1 MTERGK
7 REASALGV
15 GVLDVEEHLCVR
27 DKDDS
32 ALLSPGWEQEHMS
45 MRTARRTCRDCSS
58 VISSLA
64 RIWLSVMSLR
74 ARRTRT
80 RRQLAGSPHESSPA
94 VQDRAKDREDA
105 PVQDFGP
112 ALPLVRVLEARV
124 ARHEVGEERV
134 QLVLCAQL
142 ELERVHERDEVL
154 LHSTMSAWRWRG
166 CRRARRGTH
175 LSRLRDPLG
184 RLCAARA
191 AVLGGVLDRR
201 GYADLETMCGGR
213 TVHLRAW
220 RGVSCGAGGRTR
232 RDEDGPGTPA

>member
-1 MTERGK
+1 MSK
-7 REASALGV
+7 RTT
-15 GVLDVEEHLCVR
+15 
-27 DKDDS
+27 K
-32 ALLSPGWEQEHMS
+32 
-45 MRTARRTCRDCSS
+45 RTCRDCSS

-80 RRQLAGSPHESSPA
+80 RGQLAGSPHESSPA
-94 VQDRAKDREDA
+94 VQDRTKDREDA
-105 PVQDFGP
+105 PVQDLGP

-142 ELERVHERDEVL
+142 ELERVHESDEVL

-175 LSRLRDPLG
+175 LSRLCDPLG

-201 GYADLETMCGGR
+201 WYSDLEAMCGGR
-213 TVHLRAW
+213 AVHLRAQ
-220 RGVSCGAGGRTR
+220 RRISCGARRRTTTR